1 VKVIDVSCF
10 QGQIDWSKVK
20 TDCEGAIL
28 RVGYRGYGS
37 GTIVTDIRFMDN
49 ARGAILNGIP
59 VGVYFVTQAINTTE
73 AVEEAVY
80 TLKMIKGFKISL
92 PVFIDS
98 DNGNGGRA
106 RADHGKLS
114 RAART
119 RILKAFCTEIKK
131 AGYKA
136 GIYASESWYKN
147 DLEIEELNDFYLWV
161 AKYSNTAPSIKYDA
175 WQHTDRGTIRGIT
188 GYVDMSQFKEGSANK
203 TLQELKAGDGRIKV
217 NGVTIAGNG
226 EFIDHNL
233 IEASPLT
240 QLEYH
245 TIKGGETLTSIA
257 KKYGTTVDKLV
268 EFNQIKNPNM
278 IYAGE
283 KIRVH

>member
-1 VKVIDVSCF
+1 MKVIDVSCF

-37 GTIVTDIRFMDN
+37 GTIVTDIKFMDN

-98 DNGNGGRA
+98 ENGNGGRA

-147 DLEIEELNDFYLWV
+147 DLEIEELNDYYLWV

-203 TLQELKAGDGRIKV
+203 TLQELKAGDGNIKT
-217 NGVTIAGNG
+217 NGITIAGTAD
-226 EFIDHNL
+226 FIDDNL
-233 IEASPLT
+233 VEARPLT

>member
-1 VKVIDVSCF
+1 MKVIDVSVF
-10 QGQIDWSKVK
+10 QGLIDWQKAA
-20 TDCEGAIL
+20 TDCDGAIL

-37 GTIVTDIRFMDN
+37 GTIVTDIKFMDN
-49 ARGAILNGIP
+49 IRGALNNGVP
-59 VGVYFVTQAINTTE
+59 VGVYFVTQAVSVTE
-73 AVEEAVY
+73 AVEEALF

-98 DNGNGGRA
+98 ENGNGGRA

-147 DLEIEELNDFYLWV
+147 DLDIEELKDFYIWV
-161 AKYSNTAPSIKYDA
+161 AKYSQKAPSIKYDA

-188 GYVDMSQFKEGSANK
+188 GFVDTSQFEEGSATK
-203 TLQELKAGDGRIKV
+203 TLQELKAGDGNIKV
-217 NGVTIAGNG
+217 NGVTVAGSAD
-226 EFIDHNL
+226 FIDDNL
-233 IEASPLT
+233 VEARPLT
-240 QLEYH
+240 SVEYY
-245 TIKGGETLTSIA
+245 TIKAGDTLSSIA
-257 KKYGTTVDKLV
+257 KRNNTTVSKLV
-268 EFNQIKNPNM
+268 EFNNIKNPNM

-283 KIRVH
+283 KIRIQ

>member
-1 VKVIDVSCF
+1 MKVIDVSCF

-98 DNGNGGRA
+98 ENGNGGRA

-119 RILKAFCTEIKK
+119 RILKAFCNEIKK

-147 DLEIEELNDFYLWV
+147 DLEIEELNDYYLWV

-203 TLQELKAGDGRIKV
+203 TLQELKAGDGNIKA
-217 NGVTIAGNG
+217 NGVTIAGTAD
-226 EFIDHNL
+226 FIDDNL
-233 IEASPLT
+233 IEARPLT

>member
-98 DNGNGGRA
+98 ENGNGGRA

-203 TLQELKAGDGRIKV
+203 TLQELKAGDGSIKV
-217 NGVTIAGNG
+217 NGVTIAGNAD
-226 EFIDHNL
+226 FIDDNL
-233 IEASPLT
+233 VEATPLT